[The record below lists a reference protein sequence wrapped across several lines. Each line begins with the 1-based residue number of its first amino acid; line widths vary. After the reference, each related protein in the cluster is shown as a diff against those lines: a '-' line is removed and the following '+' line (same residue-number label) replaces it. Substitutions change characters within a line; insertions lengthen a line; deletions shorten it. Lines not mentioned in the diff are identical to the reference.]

1 MASHPWRLMEKI
13 DWAVLAVDLAE
24 ELSAFPFVGDITSL
38 SSQEKWQHLSKML
51 KKTSM
56 LTSAKQ
62 EPIVAVSIMTTM
74 CKAL

>member
-13 DWAVLAVDLAE
+13 DWTVLAVDLAE

-51 KKTSM
+51 KKNIHVDICQARTYCG
-56 LTSAKQ
+56 
-62 EPIVAVSIMTTM
+62 
-74 CKAL
+74 CKYYDYYV